1 MARGNF
7 CEAGNCIEACNRVGK
22 ADEFWEAFGGFGAE
36 CIKER
41 AFAGN
46 GA

>member
-7 CEAGNCIEACNRVGK
+7 CEAGNRIEACNRVGE

-36 CIKER
+36 RIKER